1 MRLFINFSPRNWLP
15 FKITFEF
22 ILQCKGL
29 SIFQMESKFFT
40 AHGIAF
46 LMEKWVPK
54 IKDKL
59 GGTETGIG

>member
-1 MRLFINFSPRNWLP
+1 
-15 FKITFEF
+15 
-22 ILQCKGL
+22 
-29 SIFQMESKFFT
+29 MESKFFT

-59 GGTETGIG
+59 GGTENGIE